1 MGSGIDTGCLPAPPK
16 GHCTAGEG
24 QEARLVPTASFS
36 GLQTHLLPHCFV
48 QCKKKK
54 TQSNEGWMCV
64 YANTFSRS
72 VYAWS
77 RASAMGRLIRGQHR
91 NSIIPRSLFHPYK
104 GKGWRTGGRR
114 GEKSVP
120 TKGMQE
126 GQPRALGSSPCAA
139 SWLPAASVQPHSLPS
154 PLSRKSPSVAF
165 LSSTASHFQ
174 QIKAANLVNESRSAS
189 MSRGDGG
196 SPRVR
201 VRKVTHSQWVLW
213 TWLKANHSR

>member
-1 MGSGIDTGCLPAPPK
+1 MFPQPPFQGCKLICCHIA
-16 GHCTAGEG
+16 
-24 QEARLVPTASFS
+24 LFS
-36 GLQTHLLPHCFV
+36 A
-48 QCKKKK
+48 KKKP
-54 TQSNEGWMCV
+54 QSNEGWMCV

-196 SPRVR
+196 SP
-201 VRKVTHSQWVLW
+201 
-213 TWLKANHSR
+213 